1 MADICSAVRGFLQGD
16 TTPVGFCHTTIV
28 LIPKTSKPK
37 RLLNFRPISLCN
49 VLYKI
54 ASKVLAN
61 RLKMVLPNI
70 ISSEQ
75 SAFVPGRLIT
85 DNVLVA
91 YECMHTI
98 RRQKSNTP
106 FFALKIEMMKAYDRV
121 EWKYLEGVMKKM
133 GFSEDWIKIV
143 MRCVTKVQYAVK
155 VNGEL
160 SQPFVPTWG
169 LRQGD
174 PISPYLFLLCAE
186 GLSCLLKKKEA
197 EGKIKGMRN
206 GKSAPAIS
214 HLLFADDN
222 IFFTRGD
229 AKNLQALNEVLQT
242 YSEGSGQRIN
252 FEKSSIFFGVH
263 CPEHIKDRIM
273 SYLNVRCEVLQTNYL
288 GMPSGVR
295 RSPTNTFNFLPDRM
309 WKKIRGWSDRPLSRA
324 GKEIMLKSVIQAIS
338 IYVMSCFRLPAT
350 ICDRMRTT
358 ISNHWWGIEDSK
370 KKMHWRSWEWL
381 TTPKAIGGMGF

>member
-1 MADICSAVRGFLQGD
+1 
-16 TTPVGFCHTTIV
+16 
-28 LIPKTSKPK
+28 
-37 RLLNFRPISLCN
+37 

-186 GLSCLLKKKEA
+186 GLSCLLKKRK
-197 EGKIKGMRN
+197 
-206 GKSAPAIS
+206 
-214 HLLFADDN
+214 
-222 IFFTRGD
+222 
-229 AKNLQALNEVLQT
+229 
-242 YSEGSGQRIN
+242 
-252 FEKSSIFFGVH
+252 
-263 CPEHIKDRIM
+263 
-273 SYLNVRCEVLQTNYL
+273 
-288 GMPSGVR
+288 
-295 RSPTNTFNFLPDRM
+295 
-309 WKKIRGWSDRPLSRA
+309 
-324 GKEIMLKSVIQAIS
+324 LKVKLK
-338 IYVMSCFRLPAT
+338 V
-350 ICDRMRTT
+350 
-358 ISNHWWGIEDSK
+358 
-370 KKMHWRSWEWL
+370 
-381 TTPKAIGGMGF
+381 